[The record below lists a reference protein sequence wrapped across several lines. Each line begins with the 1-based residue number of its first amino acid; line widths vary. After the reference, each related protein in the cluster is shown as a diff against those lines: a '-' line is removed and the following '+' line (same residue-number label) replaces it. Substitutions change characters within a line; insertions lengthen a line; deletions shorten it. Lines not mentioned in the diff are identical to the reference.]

1 VVVPNAKLSDSTVE
15 VLPQN
20 ESIRIETQF
29 SAPSGEPPQRVAEL
43 VTDVVNDLPQV
54 DATRAVTVHP
64 TDVAGPS
71 TRYRLRCWVRRYH
84 DMSEVEGEI
93 QLRLWYVFQRHRL
106 LALPE
111 NKEPGTASS
120 AFLRSPRSLES
131 LVAEG
136 LEANGWPAAEAAS
149 AAPPLAAQGLLLLFA
164 PGERLALPDDLENW
178 APMILHGQAAALQ
191 TSGLADRER
200 RDGLAAGPA
209 SRAAALHAVARELA
223 GYIGPYAERAVNRA
237 AGIARA
243 DLAALCRM
251 VAEEIPDEADRNRF
265 LERTVPD
272 ESRFFGAGS
281 LLAPGKDGV
290 GLMAGG
296 DPLRAVTELQVLALP
311 EPPSRRKAGSIT
323 PLPTSAAG

>member
-1 VVVPNAKLSDSTVE
+1 MA
-15 VLPQN
+15 
-20 ESIRIETQF
+20 R
-29 SAPSGEPPQRVAEL
+29 G
-43 VTDVVNDLPQV
+43 TDVPSCDELPALALNKQFFN
-54 DATRAVTVHP
+54 
-64 TDVAGPS
+64 GP
-71 TRYRLRCWVRRYH
+71 WVRRYH

-111 NKEPGTASS
+111 SKEPGTASS
-120 AFLRSPRSLES
+120 AFLRSPRALES

-149 AAPPLAAQGLLLLFA
+149 AAPQLAAQGLLLLFA

-178 APMILHGQAAALQ
+178 APMILQGQAAALQ

-200 RDGLAAGPA
+200 RDGLAAGAA

-265 LERTVPD
+265 
-272 ESRFFGAGS
+272 
-281 LLAPGKDGV
+281 
-290 GLMAGG
+290 
-296 DPLRAVTELQVLALP
+296 
-311 EPPSRRKAGSIT
+311 
-323 PLPTSAAG
+323 